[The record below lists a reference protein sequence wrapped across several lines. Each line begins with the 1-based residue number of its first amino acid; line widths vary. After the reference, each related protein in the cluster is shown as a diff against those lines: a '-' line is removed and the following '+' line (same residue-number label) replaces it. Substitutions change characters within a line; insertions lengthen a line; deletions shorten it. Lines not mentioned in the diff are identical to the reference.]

1 MGMHGAVALPGAD
14 LVATGMA
21 DLAAGRETIEGLLVL
36 QATDRLRRL
45 GYEVPE
51 LTVDRPEARMYA
63 LIEQEIGPRRAHGR
77 YNALRRRLGS
87 FIRSS
92 AVAGARP

>member
-21 DLAAGRETIEGLLVL
+21 DLAAGHETVEGLLVL
-36 QATDRLRRL
+36 QASDRLRRL
-45 GYEVPE
+45 GYDVPA
-51 LTVDRPEARMYA
+51 VPFDRPEARMYA
-63 LIEQEIGPRRAHGR
+63 LIEAELGPRRAHGR
-77 YNALRRRLGS
+77 YNALRRRMDS